1 MTHDVSDSTYRELFS
16 QLVAGGARLD
26 AFLVQFWSLY
36 SSGDRVDDDDRYDIL
51 QRVFYAM
58 EDYEAD
64 PELQVEDSI
73 DADQERAAV
82 AQALHD
88 LTNRKVD
95 YEGRRA

>member
-16 QLVAGGARLD
+16 QLVTGGARLD

-36 SSGDRVDDDDRYDIL
+36 SSDDRVDDDRYDIL

-58 EDYEAD
+58 EDYEPD

>member
-1 MTHDVSDSTYRELFS
+1 MTHDVSDPTYRELSS
-16 QLVAGGARLD
+16 QLVTGGARLD

-36 SSGDRVDDDDRYDIL
+36 SSDDRVDDDERYDIL
-51 QRVFYAM
+51 QRFFYAM
-58 EDYEAD
+58 EDYEPD

-95 YEGRRA
+95 DEGRRA